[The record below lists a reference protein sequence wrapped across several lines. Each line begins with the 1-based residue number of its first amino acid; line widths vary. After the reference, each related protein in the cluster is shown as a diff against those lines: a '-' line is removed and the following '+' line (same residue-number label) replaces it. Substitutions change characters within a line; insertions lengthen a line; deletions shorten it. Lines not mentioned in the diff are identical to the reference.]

1 MKSVA
6 IISKPGR
13 TQLPEV
19 AARLVKWLKAHD
31 YAVLADSDTC
41 GALSG
46 LECVA
51 RETIAARKPEFVVV
65 LGGDGTMLAAARA
78 VAKAGIPILG
88 VNLGSLGFMTE
99 VRLEELDTTLDA
111 VERKQAVFDARA
123 MLRCELV
130 RDGESADE
138 YEALN
143 DIVVNKAALARMVDF
158 DVYVN
163 RQFVSNYKADGVIV
177 ATPTGST
184 AYSLAAGGP
193 ILTPKVNAFVITP
206 VSPHALTNR
215 PLVVPDESEIAIEV
229 KQPQEEAYLTV
240 DGQTGEPLR
249 QGDRIVCRKSKHTI
263 QLLHLPQRS
272 FFDLLRTKLKWGER

>member
-13 TQLPEV
+13 PQLPEV
-19 AARLVKWLKAHD
+19 AARLVKWLKAHS
-31 YAVLADSDTC
+31 YAVLADTDTC
-41 GALSG
+41 SVLPG

-65 LGGDGTMLAAARA
+65 VGGDGTMLAAARA

-99 VRLEELDTTLDA
+99 VRLEELEATLDA
-111 VERKQAVFDARA
+111 VERKQAVFDVRA

-130 RDGESADE
+130 RDGNAAEE

-193 ILTPKVNAFVITP
+193 ILTPTVNAFVITP

-272 FFDLLRTKLKWGER
+272 FFDVLRTKLKWGER

>member
-13 TQLPEV
+13 PQLPEV
-19 AARLVKWLKAHD
+19 AGRLVKWLKAHD
-31 YAVLADSDTC
+31 YAVLGDEDTC
-41 GALSG
+41 GAIPG
-46 LECVA
+46 VECIP
-51 RETIAARKPEFVVV
+51 REAIAGRKPKFVVV

-99 VRLEELDTTLDA
+99 VRLEELESTLEA
-111 VERKQAVFDARA
+111 IERQEAVFDPRA
-123 MLRCELV
+123 MLRCELMRNGKLV
-130 RDGESADE
+130 AAYD
-138 YEALN
+138 ALN
-143 DIVVNKAALARMVDF
+143 DVVVNKAALARMIDL
-158 DVYVN
+158 DVVVN
-163 RQFVSNYKADGVIV
+163 HQFVSNYKADGVIV

-193 ILTPKVNAFVITP
+193 ILTPSVDAFVITP

-215 PLVVPDESEIAIEV
+215 PLLVPDRSEIVIEV

-240 DGQTGEPLR
+240 DGQEGGPLR
-249 QGDRIVCRKSKHTI
+249 QGDRIVCRKSEHI
-263 QLLHLPQRS
+263 VQLVHLPQRS
-272 FFDLLRTKLKWGER
+272 FFDVLRTKLKWGER